1 MASGIVRWLG
11 LLLLCG
17 NAYAACPGGATS
29 LDSATTTDAA
39 IHTAL
44 SSGSVCITGS
54 STVTVDQTVTI
65 PSTNVLYTESDA
77 TLSVTT
83 GGQIAFSG
91 SGTLDGFNVTTT
103 NVANTL
109 KVEGAGISPTIQN
122 NDFTGAAGGFGLYP
136 YVVQNSN
143 PPSPTITN
151 NTYNNAQ
158 IYCETCDNATWSGN
172 TFTNTAGK
180 RPIQCIYCKAVT
192 IEDNTID
199 GCVVGILMLN
209 YYSIG
214 GTRKAVENNII
225 QDNTV
230 SGCTEETISIESNA
244 QDVDVSGIRD
254 YDTVA
259 STAGT
264 NQVLLADA
272 DWTGTSTY
280 NSGEF
285 YLGFITGA
293 LKGNYYK
300 ISAHAADTF
309 TLTGMT
315 ATPLATVQA
324 GDAVWIGLPAIN
336 NIIRRNTLTVNQTG
350 ASGLVLYGLAFD
362 NTVGGS
368 PSDRNTVTTTLSNQ
382 QSMTCTS
389 LDGLF
394 TGFVTG
400 NSTKAPCDGNNMT
413 FNLLTG
419 PGAKKLNKMINCAGG
434 CAEDTTPDYA
444 INGND
449 GTRSNEGSGLTPGT
463 IRKPIKR
470 LRMK

>member
-1 MASGIVRWLG
+1 MASGIGKWAV

-44 SSGSVCITGS
+44 SSGSVCLTGS

-65 PSTNVLYTESDA
+65 PSTNVLYSDSGA

-83 GGQIAFSG
+83 GGQVAFSG
-91 SGTLDGFNVTTT
+91 SGRLEGLTITTT

-109 KVEGAGISPTIQN
+109 KVEGAGIAPTITGN
-122 NDFTGAAGGFGLYP
+122 TFTGAAGGFGLYP

-180 RPIQCIYCKAVT
+180 RPIQCLYCDTVT
-192 IEDNTID
+192 VEDNTIS
-199 GCVVGILMLN
+199 GCIVGIIFIN
-209 YYSIG
+209 YHSIS
-214 GTRKAVENNII
+214 GTRKAIANNII

-230 SGCTEETISIESNA
+230 SGCTEETISLESNG
-244 QDVDVSGIRD
+244 QELSVGGIRD
-254 YDTVA
+254 YDTVG

-264 NQVLLADA
+264 NQVVLADA
-272 DWTGTSTY
+272 DWTADTTY
-280 NSGEF
+280 NTGNY
-285 YLGFITGA
+285 YLGFATGTRR
-293 LKGNYYK
+293 GEYYK
-300 ISAHAADTF
+300 ISAQSGATF

-315 ATPLATVQA
+315 AGLLAGVTA
-324 GDAVWIGLPAIN
+324 GDEVWIGLPFLN
-336 NIIRRNTLTVNQTG
+336 NQILRNTVNVTEANAYG
-350 ASGLVLYGLAFD
+350 IVLYGIVYD
-362 NTVGGS
+362 TTVGGS
-368 PSDRNTVTTTLSNQ
+368 PANRNTITTTLSNQ
-382 QSMTCTS
+382 TAMTCTS
-389 LDGLF
+389 LDNLY
-394 TGFVTG
+394 TGAVAG
-400 NSTKAPCDGNNMT
+400 NAVDGPCDNNDMS
-413 FNLLTG
+413 FNLITG
-419 PGAKKLNKMINCAGG
+419 PGSIKPNKFINCAGG
-434 CAEDTTPDYA
+434 CAEDTTPNYTID
-444 INGND
+444 GND
-449 GTRSNEGSGLTPGT
+449 ATRSNAGSGLTPGT